1 MIVKLLTEH
10 HLEFL
15 SFEFRVYTCQNA
27 ILLKISCHGSIL
39 FHFLLYFSVFFTYK
53 LVKSLREKQRLKD
66 EKKKIKQQRKEK
78 ENSKKIK
85 KR

>member
-1 MIVKLLTEH
+1 MSLHLSKYHIVGND
-10 HLEFL
+10 
-15 SFEFRVYTCQNA
+15 TCH
-27 ILLKISCHGSIL
+27 SS
-39 FHFLLYFSVFFTYK
+39 FLLCFFFPVFFTYK